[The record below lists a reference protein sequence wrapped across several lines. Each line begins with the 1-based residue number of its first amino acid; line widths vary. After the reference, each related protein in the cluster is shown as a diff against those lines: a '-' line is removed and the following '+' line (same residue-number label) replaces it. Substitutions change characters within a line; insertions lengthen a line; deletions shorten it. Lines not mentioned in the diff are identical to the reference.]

1 MRKYKKNNPNKYNAT
16 KLRHALNENTSGFDY
31 EEKLELHNSSN
42 RQNKMIFFLL
52 NSCKFAEIN
61 IKVKIR

>member
-1 MRKYKKNNPNKYNAT
+1 M
-16 KLRHALNENTSGFDY
+16 LRNWGALNENTSGFDY
-31 EEKLELHNSSN
+31 ETKNSN
-42 RQNKMIFFLL
+42 CTILQIDKIKWYFLL